1 MRQLL
6 MLVILFTLCACA
18 SAPAEDIKTSFALT
32 YPESRG
38 ATRVSTGSIYDNGV
52 GLYPTRRI
60 YMAGEVKVGDIL
72 TIILNETAQASRSSG
87 LTAERATENSLLGLE
102 QAGALFPEGAF
113 FDFGEDGL
121 TETGISSTGT
131 GSADQSATLRGS
143 LSAVV
148 IDIMDN
154 GNLVIL
160 GQKRLTM
167 TEGSEV
173 IEVKGV
179 IRPED
184 IQPNNTVL
192 SRRIAN
198 AEISYSGSGD
208 LARAVRPSWGTRVF
222 MGLWPF

>member
-1 MRQLL
+1 MRILL
-6 MLVILFTLCACA
+6 MAPFLLACGCA
-18 SAPAEDIKTSFALT
+18 SNAGDDSRSGFALT

-38 ATRVSTGSIYDNGV
+38 QPRQATGSIYDNGV
-52 GLYPTRRI
+52 GLYPSRRI
-60 YMAGEVKVGDIL
+60 YMAGDVKVGDIL
-72 TIILNETAQASRSSG
+72 TVILNETAQASRSSG
-87 LTAERATENSLLGLE
+87 LSAERASENSVLGTA
-102 QAGALFPEGAF
+102 QAGALFPGSAF
-113 FDFGEDGL
+113 FDFGEQGIG
-121 TETGISSTGT
+121 ETSISSNGT
-131 GSADQSATLRGS
+131 GSADQSASLTGS

-148 IDIMDN
+148 VDIMDN

-160 GQKRLTM
+160 GEKRLTL

-173 IEVKGV
+173 IEVRGV

-208 LARAVRPSWGTRVF
+208 LARAVRPAWGTRVF

>member
-1 MRQLL
+1 MRIVLIFWFLL
-6 MLVILFTLCACA
+6 ASACA
-18 SAPAEDIKTSFALT
+18 STAGDDLGSTFALT
-32 YPESRG
+32 YPESSAGERQ
-38 ATRVSTGSIYDNGV
+38 ASGSIYDNGV

-60 YMAGEVKVGDIL
+60 YMAGEVKIGDIV
-72 TIILNETAQASRSSG
+72 TVILNETAQASRSSG
-87 LTAERATENSLLGLE
+87 LTAERSSENSVLGTA
-102 QAGALFPEGAF
+102 QAGALFPGNAF
-113 FDFGEDGL
+113 FDFGEQGIG
-121 TETGISSTGT
+121 ETSIASDST
-131 GSADQSATLRGS
+131 GSADQSASLTGS
-143 LSAVV
+143 LTAVV
-148 IDIMDN
+148 VDIMDN

-160 GQKRLTM
+160 GEKRLTL

-173 IEVKGV
+173 IEVRGV

-208 LARAVRPSWGTRVF
+208 LARAVRPAWGTRVF

>member
-1 MRQLL
+1 MMRILGFCGSMLL
-6 MLVILFTLCACA
+6 MACA
-18 SAPAEDIKTSFALT
+18 SGPGEELENNFALT
-32 YPESRG
+32 YPESRLS
-38 ATRVSTGSIYDNGV
+38 AREATGSIYDNGV

-87 LTAERATENSLLGLE
+87 LSAERASENSLLGT
-102 QAGALFPEGAF
+102 QQTGALFPDSAF
-113 FDFGEDGL
+113 FEFGENGL
-121 TETGISSTGT
+121 SETSIGSTAT
-131 GSADQSATLRGS
+131 GSADQSASLRGS

-148 IDIMDN
+148 VDIMEN

-160 GQKRLTM
+160 GQKRLTL
-167 TEGSEV
+167 TEGSEI
-173 IEVKGV
+173 IEVRGV

-208 LARAVRPSWGTRVF
+208 LARAVRPGWGTRVF
-222 MGLWPF
+222 MGIWPF

>member
-1 MRQLL
+1 MRILL
-6 MLVILFTLCACA
+6 ILSLLLASGCA
-18 SAPAEDIKTSFALT
+18 SKAGDELAAGFSLT
-32 YPESRG
+32 YPESIPAQRQ
-38 ATRVSTGSIYDNGV
+38 ATGSIYDNGV
-52 GLYPTRRI
+52 GLYPNRRI
-60 YMAGEVKVGDIL
+60 YMAGDVKIGDIL

-87 LTAERATENSLLGLE
+87 LNAERATENSLLG
-102 QAGALFPEGAF
+102 QAQTGALFPAGAF
-113 FDFGEDGL
+113 FDFGEKGIG
-121 TETGISSTGT
+121 ETSISSNGT
-131 GSADQSATLRGS
+131 GSADQSASLNGS

-148 IDIMDN
+148 VDIMDN

-160 GQKRLTM
+160 GEKRLTL

-173 IEVKGV
+173 IEVRGV